1 MRFIAKMRIVVVSE
15 RLINREELKQH
26 PFENYI
32 SSITVTI
39 NNIPK
44 LKEIGLESV
53 IAALKTQGI
62 IDLTYKKRNSAA
74 NFRGNYVDRSK
85 RGSLNI
91 D

>member
-53 IAALKTQGI
+53 IAALKT
-62 IDLTYKKRNSAA
+62 
-74 NFRGNYVDRSK
+74 
-85 RGSLNI
+85 
-91 D
+91 

>member
-1 MRFIAKMRIVVVSE
+1 MIPMRFIAKMRIVVVSE

-44 LKEIGLESV
+44 LKEIGL
-53 IAALKTQGI
+53 
-62 IDLTYKKRNSAA
+62 
-74 NFRGNYVDRSK
+74 
-85 RGSLNI
+85 
-91 D
+91 